1 MALPHFH
8 GGIKELV
15 YNNLYEIF
23 LVDVNSSDY
32 LDNEFIY
39 PNRLSFISEKENDLI
54 RLNYTINVK
63 SLNKENFSNWF
74 KEVKFA
80 LLNVHDKK
88 GCILQKEF
96 LSLDFESSELNFD
109 SIDPSILEYNV
120 TFNILSAELKDN
132 KFNFNKKQII
142 REYKLNK
149 LI

>member
-1 MALPHFH
+1 MPLPNFTMTA
-8 GGIKELV
+8 ELV

-23 LVDVNSSDY
+23 LVDINSNDY
-32 LDNEFIY
+32 LDNECIY
-39 PNRLSFISEKENDLI
+39 PNRISFISKKENDLI
-54 RLNYTINVK
+54 RLNYSINTK
-63 SLNKENFSNWF
+63 SLNKKNFSNWF

-80 LLNVHDKK
+80 LLNVHDKE

-96 LSLDFESSELNFD
+96 LSLDFESSELKFD
-109 SIDPSILEYNV
+109 SIDTGILEYNV

-142 REYKLNK
+142 RDYKLNK

>member
-1 MALPHFH
+1 MALPHF
-8 GGIKELV
+8 
-15 YNNLYEIF
+15 
-23 LVDVNSSDY
+23 
-32 LDNEFIY
+32 
-39 PNRLSFISEKENDLI
+39 P
-54 RLNYTINVK
+54 
-63 SLNKENFSNWF
+63 
-74 KEVKFA
+74 
-80 LLNVHDKK
+80 DKK